1 MIRHTPKHAAHLPQN
16 QIVPQKLFPADGIH
30 SGKATDYG
38 TNSTWDKKWLQR
50 KPNSVNH
57 RRKKYHRRH
66 DPKPKFNGDY
76 GYWKSLIWTTDSW
89 DFLTSDAKGYVIF
102 PENSWFWVWKLN
114 GVQTNYAYYFEDN
127 HCRLTHSLLIPLYTK
142 DSYCY

>member
-1 MIRHTPKHAAHLPQN
+1 MTRNLNSMVIMDIENRLSEQQIPETSWHLMQ
-16 QIVPQKLFPADGIH
+16 
-30 SGKATDYG
+30 
-38 TNSTWDKKWLQR
+38 
-50 KPNSVNH
+50 
-57 RRKKYHRRH
+57 
-66 DPKPKFNGDY
+66 
-76 GYWKSLIWTTDSW
+76 
-89 DFLTSDAKGYVIF
+89 KGYVIF